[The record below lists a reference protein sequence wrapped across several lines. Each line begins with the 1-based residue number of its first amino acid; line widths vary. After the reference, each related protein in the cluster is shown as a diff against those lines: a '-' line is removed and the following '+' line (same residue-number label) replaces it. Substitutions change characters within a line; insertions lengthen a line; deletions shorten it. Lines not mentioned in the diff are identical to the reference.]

1 MTKAIQAL
9 VVALFSYAFMQLF
22 HIKSNAAT
30 AISIILG
37 LILYISTESISWI
50 DKTAAKIT
58 ALEEFK
64 TDFEKFKSDQLVRNA
79 TFATVNHVISSQVS
93 DTVQTSDVEP
103 AEGYATEDTDP
114 AGDSIQPEGTNALNN
129 KEKRGENN
137 GADR

>member
-37 LILYISTESISWI
+37 LILYISTESIAWI
-50 DKTAAKIT
+50 DKTTAKIT

-64 TDFEKFKSDQLVRNA
+64 TDFENFKNDQLVKNA
-79 TFATVNHVISSQVS
+79 SFATINHVISSPVS
-93 DTVQTSDVEP
+93 DNVQPSDVEP
-103 AEGYATEDTDP
+103 AEGYATEDTEP
-114 AGDSIQPEGTNALNN
+114 AGDSIQPEGTKASNS
-129 KEKRGENN
+129 KEKRGKKN